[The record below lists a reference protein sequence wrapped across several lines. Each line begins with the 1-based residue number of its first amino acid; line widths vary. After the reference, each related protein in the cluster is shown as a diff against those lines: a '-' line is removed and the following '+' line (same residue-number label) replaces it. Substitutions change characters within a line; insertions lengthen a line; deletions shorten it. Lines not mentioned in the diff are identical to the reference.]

1 MEVSPQTFPQINIHF
16 STTSKFI
23 NGSLSISFLV
33 RNQVLMT
40 GFNYWSYFQPPAQIY
55 CIWLEF
61 LSPLFLFV
69 SFCHHW
75 TVSHVNITGFLHQRF
90 NSVFDWH
97 FLVNWF
103 VCTKN
108 TREHWYIIKTNKK
121 ADLFSVWTICL
132 IIKVLVIDKY
142 YEDIDRFLPHSV
154 FLTTLHPF

>member
-1 MEVSPQTFPQINIHF
+1 MEVSPQTSPPQHIHF

-40 GFNYWSYFQPPAQIY
+40 GPNYWSYFQPPAQIY
-55 CIWLEF
+55 RIWLGF

-69 SFCHHW
+69 FFCHHW
-75 TVSHVNITGFLHQRF
+75 TVSHVNITGFLHRRF
-90 NSVFDWH
+90 NNVFDWH

-108 TREHWYIIKTNKK
+108 TRRRIWKFTVLESRKTHSNIANWLKK
-121 ADLFSVWTICL
+121 ADKNVFKNDNFL
-132 IIKVLVIDKY
+132 I
-142 YEDIDRFLPHSV
+142 
-154 FLTTLHPF
+154 T